1 MSDRTASSS
10 WSRPEALAVACAA
23 LMFALT
29 LGIRQSQAL
38 FIGPLNTAT
47 GLGLA
52 SISLAFGI
60 GQLAWGFAQP
70 LAGAAAAR
78 WGTTPVLVIG
88 ALMVAAGTALTPYAD
103 SLMSLVLLIGVLGA
117 GGAGVAGPS
126 ILMAAVNRVVPLERR
141 GIASGLVNAG
151 GSFGQFT
158 VVPLAQLLMG
168 TAGWASALLMLGAAA
183 TLVVPLALMLR
194 AGAGDGAATAA
205 PEADVR
211 IRDAV
216 RDRNFHLVFAG
227 FFVCGFHVAFI
238 ATHLPGVVAAC
249 GLPPSVGAWSLALI
263 GLFNMA
269 GSLGIGWAV
278 GRWRSKSLLSLLY
291 ASRAVAVLAFL
302 AAPKTELTFVL
313 FSAVIGLTYLST
325 VPPTAG
331 LVAKFYGPRNMAT
344 LFGVVMMSHQV
355 GGFLG
360 AWLGGKAFEATGS
373 YDWMW
378 YADIALA
385 LAAALVH
392 LPIREAAVLRARP
405 A

>member
-1 MSDRTASSS
+1 
-10 WSRPEALAVACAA
+10 
-23 LMFALT
+23 
-29 LGIRQSQAL
+29 
-38 FIGPLNTAT
+38 
-47 GLGLA
+47 
-52 SISLAFGI
+52 
-60 GQLAWGFAQP
+60 
-70 LAGAAAAR
+70 
-78 WGTTPVLVIG
+78 
-88 ALMVAAGTALTPYAD
+88 
-103 SLMSLVLLIGVLGA
+103 
-117 GGAGVAGPS
+117 
-126 ILMAAVNRVVPLERR
+126 
-141 GIASGLVNAG
+141 
-151 GSFGQFT
+151 
-158 VVPLAQLLMG
+158 
-168 TAGWASALLMLGAAA
+168 MLGAAA